1 MASTLTIAPVSPESA
16 ASAAVLPTSARLWLN
31 VLSHLDPSYGGLS
44 SIVPQLCISVAETG
58 LASASIAA
66 FCLPGE
72 QIKPV
77 CLPPETTSFWP
88 TGRIEWL
95 SKRDLRR
102 NFTRAVDKVEGLHIH
117 GLWEQSTD
125 IAARTARSMGKPY
138 IISAHGMLEPW
149 ALANKQ
155 FKKRIYTALFE
166 RRNLDGAACLHAL
179 TRAEAEDY
187 RHFGCTNPIVVI
199 PNAVHIPAALDP
211 DLFLSAY
218 PLLRGKTLI
227 LFLGRIHFKKGLDL
241 LVSAWAELARKW
253 PEARLVLAGPDSEN
267 TRAGIEQRIAEAG
280 IADRVTFTGML
291 DSDMKWSA
299 YAAAACFVLPSY
311 SEGLSTSVLEA
322 MAAGL
327 PIVLT
332 EQSHMPEVS
341 EHQAGWTIQ
350 PRVDDLIDALTAAL
364 SASIGERQ
372 QIGSRGRTLVKH
384 NYSWPSVARRMGE
397 VYRWLGGGPLPESM
411 HSQIESRS

>member
-117 GLWEQSTD
+117 G
-125 IAARTARSMGKPY
+125 
-138 IISAHGMLEPW
+138 
-149 ALANKQ
+149 
-155 FKKRIYTALFE
+155 LFE